1 MPTITVEIDHEV
13 EVYCNTCGNGL
24 CSNTDYTQGRTRGID
39 QFRVEVCDKC
49 ILEKDKEIE
58 FFKQEIEELKNEI
71 EDLKDALNQI

>member
-1 MPTITVEIDHEV
+1 MPIVTVEIEHEV

-49 ILEKDKEIE
+49 ILEKDKEINYLQ
-58 FFKQEIEELKNEI
+58 QEIEELKSEI
-71 EDLKDALNQI
+71 ETLKDSISET